1 VGTHRQGPSNASVLN
16 GSTVTCP
23 WHRAQFKVCTG
34 AVLRGP
40 AADPLKTLKVVVEG
54 EIGRVKTIQMHRMA
68 AFTWLDSRTVPNDFW
83 SDGIIC

>member
-1 VGTHRQGPSNASVLN
+1 MRAYSTDQRLRVHGTELSSRCAL
-16 GSTVTCP
+16 
-23 WHRAQFKVCTG
+23 

-68 AFTWLDSRTVPNDFW
+68 AFTWLDSRTVPNVFW
-83 SDGIIC
+83 SGGIIC

>member
-1 VGTHRQGPSNASVLN
+1 VKTSSLLRRISRTLKLGESVRNA
-16 GSTVTCP
+16 
-23 WHRAQFKVCTG
+23 G

-68 AFTWLDSRTVPNDFW
+68 AFTWLDSRTVPNVFW
-83 SDGIIC
+83 SGGIIC